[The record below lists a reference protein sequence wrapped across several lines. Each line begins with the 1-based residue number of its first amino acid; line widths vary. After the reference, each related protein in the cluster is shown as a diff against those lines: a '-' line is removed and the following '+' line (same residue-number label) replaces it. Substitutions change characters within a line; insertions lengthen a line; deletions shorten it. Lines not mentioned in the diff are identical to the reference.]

1 MNVYSDSS
9 HSTLKYLK
17 DSEANIP
24 NLLIMTGDFNICDSI
39 WDSSFPHHSSI
50 SDDLIIIANSFN
62 LDLSIPTDQ
71 VPTRYSD
78 TIGKSNSV
86 IDLMFLQ
93 SGSTEL
99 NNHLI
104 HPDWWLTSNH
114 APFTISIP
122 IAEAN
127 INSSKLSIIKNS
139 EEEASFIKDVSSI
152 IKNLDISDMSN
163 IDKLENIVN
172 ILASNTEHIWRK
184 NSKLVNVTKHSKS
197 WWNKDCNRSLRNYRT
212 SRMLEDW
219 KIFKKTVKS
228 SKQFFFDFKI
238 QDIANKKQ
246 GPWKLM
252 SWVNKRKLPAIEV
265 IKYNDQLCLIID
277 AL

>member
-78 TIGKSNSV
+78 TISKLNLV

-127 INSSKLSIIKNS
+127 INSSKLSIMKNS

-197 WWNKDCNRSLRNYRT
+197 WWNKDYNRSLRNYRT

-219 KIFKKTVKS
+219 KIFKKTVKF

>member
-78 TIGKSNSV
+78 TISKLNLV